1 MVLGERPDR
10 QGAGRGILR
19 HPNAKLTFLRSSR
32 LRAALCC
39 AAQRH
44 STARVASLDA
54 QRQESQRHEQERFEE
69 QCAHLH
75 GLRRDADRR
84 AQVSSGQYPQHHLLT
99 VAVERLYLHCRKSR
113 RAVVALCCS
122 VLVPLLSR
130 LGWAMTREDTG
141 VRCPA
146 TPHQHHPQPPST
158 SHPTH
163 HSLRPL
169 PDLLCTVSPCLTSWW
184 HVHPSGQHHWCSC
197 GLGTRS
203 TSRGRRNKTLPWPT
217 C

>member
-1 MVLGERPDR
+1 MTVMVLGERPDR

-69 QCAHLH
+69 HCTHLH

-84 AQVSSGQYPQHHLLT
+84 AQVSSGQCPQHHLLT

-113 RAVVALCCS
+113 RAVVALCC
-122 VLVPLLSR
+122 
-130 LGWAMTREDTG
+130 G
-141 VRCPA
+141 VSCA
-146 TPHQHHPQPPST
+146 TPVQIGVG
-158 SHPTH
+158 
-163 HSLRPL
+163 
-169 PDLLCTVSPCLTSWW
+169 DDK
-184 HVHPSGQHHWCSC
+184 GGHWCSVSC
-197 GLGTRS
+197 DTTPTSSATTVDLPPNTSFTS
-203 TSRGRRNKTLPWPT
+203 TLA
-217 C
+217 